1 MRLRTLSLLVLAPA
15 GLGAQSVRIP
25 AVAPGLQLTWA
36 SSLRGEPD
44 YETVITITGVDS
56 AETRYRIAWN
66 RGAEHKWWAMDR
78 RVSNRVRRT
87 ARAMTFDVKLTDPAD
102 DRGSP
107 QSVASGAMLRDLK
120 GSGRTDIVLL
130 IPSHSPKPFR
140 GTIQR
145 VASGMESFPVLLDGR
160 RATLPGIRARGGLHG
175 DGPLDF
181 EVVLLDDPDSPWA
194 LEATSKASG
203 GRRQLVR
210 IGTTARERDVA
221 QALETKCTAT
231 VHDIYFAS
239 GSDALDSTSTPSLE
253 VIARTLTSHP
263 DWRVTI
269 VGHTDS
275 IGVAS
280 ANLDLSRRRAGRVLT
295 TLVSQYGIEA
305 GRLRAEGKGETQPL
319 DDNGTLPGRAR
330 NRRVELV
337 RACAPGAPK

>member
-1 MRLRTLSLLVLAPA
+1 MRCLVSLLVLAPA
-15 GLGAQSVRIP
+15 GLGAQNVRLP

-66 RGAEHKWWAMDR
+66 RGLEHKWRAMDR

-87 ARAMTFDVKLTDPAD
+87 ARALTLDVRLTDPPD

-107 QSVASGAMLRDLK
+107 QSVVSGAVLRDLK
-120 GSGRTDIVLL
+120 GTGRSDLVLL
-130 IPSHSPKPFR
+130 IPSHSPQPFR
-140 GTIQR
+140 GAIQR
-145 VASGMESFPVLLDGR
+145 VGSGTESFPVLLDGR
-160 RATLPGIRARGGLHG
+160 RATVPGIRGRGDLRG

-181 EVVLLDDPDSPWA
+181 EVLLLDDPDSPWV
-194 LEATSKASG
+194 LEAISKVSG

-221 QALETKCTAT
+221 QALETNCTAT

-239 GSDALDSTSTPSLE
+239 GSDVLDSTSTPSLD
-253 VIARTLTSHP
+253 VIARTLTRHA

-275 IGVAS
+275 IGAAP
-280 ANLDLSRRRAGRVLT
+280 ANLELSRRRAERVRT
-295 TLVSQYGIEA
+295 TLVSQYDIAA

-319 DDNGTLPGRAR
+319 DDNGTLPGRSR
-330 NRRVELV
+330 NRRVDLV
-337 RACAPGAPK
+337 RACGPGTPN